1 MPGTPVLGVSIDF
14 ANGPAFGNPLILDDP
29 STPLGTGILAD
40 APADVVDVSDIA
52 LRVSIRRGRNRVLNS
67 FEAGTATVVLED
79 ESGDYNPQNASGP
92 YYGKLLP
99 LRKIRIFADYD
110 DGGGTDR
117 YYLFSGYITSFD
129 NTFRLGN
136 DEISTVTFQCVD
148 SFRLFQNVNITTV
161 AGSSAGQTTGA
172 RIENLLDLASF
183 PVSQRLIDVGD
194 TTVQADP
201 GSNRTLL
208 AALQTLEQTELGG
221 FFTDVEGNAVFLSR
235 DTVSLKADQTP
246 LLFDDTG
253 TDIGYQSIDFAY
265 DDTQIFNDITVT
277 RLGGTAQNVQST
289 SSIESFFIHSGSR
302 SDLLM
307 QTDAEALDQAGM
319 LLNARE
325 NALLRIDSIGLNLM
339 DSTASDRIVAGLD
352 SDLFTLINVTKTGQ
366 ASSTFNLELFVQG
379 ITHDITPNTW
389 TTRFLTAEPIIQAFI
404 LDSAIQG
411 VLDGTVGVLSY

>member
-1 MPGTPVLGVSIDF
+1 MPGTPLLGVSIDF

-67 FEAGTATVVLED
+67 FEAGQATVVLED
-79 ESGDYNPQNASGP
+79 ENGDYNPQNSSSP
-92 YYGKLLP
+92 YFGKLLP
-99 LRKIRIFADYD
+99 LRKIRIYADYD
-110 DGGGTDR
+110 DGSGLDR

-136 DEISTVTFQCVD
+136 DEVSTVTFQCVD
-148 SFRLFQNVNITTV
+148 AFRLLQNVQITTV

-183 PVSQRLIDVGD
+183 PVSQRVIDVGD
-194 TTVQADP
+194 TLVQADP
-201 GSNRTLL
+201 ATSRSLL
-208 AALQTLEQTELGG
+208 AACQNIEQSELGG
-221 FFTDVEGNAVFLSR
+221 FFIDDEGNAVFLSR
-235 DTVSLKADQTP
+235 STVSEKADETP
-246 LLFDDTG
+246 LLFNDNG
-253 TDIGYQSIDFAY
+253 TDISYQSIDFAY
-265 DDTQIFNDITVT
+265 DDTQIFNDISVT
-277 RLGGTAQNVQST
+277 RLNGVLQNVQST
-289 SSIESFFIHSGSR
+289 SSIETFFIHSGSR

-307 QTDAEALDQAGM
+307 QTDAEALDQASM

-339 DSTASDRIVAGLD
+339 DSTASNRIVAGLE

-366 ASSTFNLELFVQG
+366 ASSTFTLELFVQG
-379 ITHDITPNTW
+379 IQHDITPNTW

-411 VLDGTVGVLSY
+411 LLDGTVGVLSY

>member
-29 STPLGTGILAD
+29 STPLGVGILAD

-67 FEAGTATVVLED
+67 FEAGTASVVLED
-79 ESGDYNPQNASGP
+79 ENGDYNPQNASGP

-99 LRKIRIFADYD
+99 LRKIRIWADYD
-110 DGGGTDR
+110 DGSGVDR
-117 YYLFSGYITSFD
+117 YYLYSGYITSFD

-136 DEISTVTFQCVD
+136 DEVSTVTFQCVD
-148 SFRLFQNVNITTV
+148 AFRLLQNVNITTV

-172 RIENLLDLASF
+172 RIENLLDIASF

-194 TTVQADP
+194 TLVQADP
-201 GSNRTLL
+201 GTNRTLL
-208 AALQTLEQTELGG
+208 GACQTIEQSELGG
-221 FFTDVEGNAVFLSR
+221 FFIDDEGNAVFLSR
-235 DTVSLKADQTP
+235 TTVSEKADETP
-246 LLFDDTG
+246 LLFNDDG
-253 TDIGYQSIDFAY
+253 TNISYQSIDFAY

-277 RLGGTAQNVQST
+277 RLGGVAQNVQST
-289 SSIESFFIHSGSR
+289 SSIETFFIHSGSR

-307 QTDAEALDQAGM
+307 QTDAEALDQASM

-339 DSTASDRIVAGLD
+339 DSTASNRIVAGLE

-366 ASSTFNLELFVQG
+366 ASSTFTLELFVQG
-379 ITHDITPNTW
+379 IQHDITPNTW

-404 LDSAIQG
+404 LDSTIQG
-411 VLDGTVGVLSY
+411 LLDGTVGVLSY

>member
-1 MPGTPVLGVSIDF
+1 MPGTPTLGVSIDF

-29 STPLGTGILAD
+29 STPLGVGILAD

-79 ESGDYNPQNASGP
+79 ENGDYNPQNTSSP

-99 LRKIRIFADYD
+99 LRKIRIWADYD

-117 YYLFSGYITSFD
+117 YYLYSGYIVSFD

-136 DEISTVTFQCVD
+136 DEVSTVTFQCVD
-148 SFRLFQNVNITTV
+148 AFRLLQNVQISTV

-201 GSNRTLL
+201 GTSRSLL
-208 AALQTLEQTELGG
+208 AACQNIEQTELGG
-221 FFTDVEGNAVFLSR
+221 FFIDDEGNAVFLSR
-235 DTVSLKADQTP
+235 STVSEKADETP
-246 LLFDDTG
+246 LLFNDDG
-253 TDIGYQSIDFAY
+253 TNISYQSIDFAY

-289 SSIESFFIHSGSR
+289 SSIETYFIHSGSR

-307 QTDAEALDQAGM
+307 QTDAEALDQASM

-339 DSTASDRIVAGLD
+339 DSTASNRIVAGLE

-366 ASSTFNLELFVQG
+366 ASSTFTLELFVQG
-379 ITHDITPNTW
+379 IQHDITPNTW

-411 VLDGTVGVLSY
+411 LLDGTVGVLSY

>member
-1 MPGTPVLGVSIDF
+1 M
-14 ANGPAFGNPLILDDP
+14 
-29 STPLGTGILAD
+29 AD

-79 ESGDYNPQNASGP
+79 ENGDYNPQNTSSP

-99 LRKIRIFADYD
+99 LRKIRIWADYD

-117 YYLFSGYITSFD
+117 YYLYSGYIVSFD

-136 DEISTVTFQCVD
+136 DEVSTVTFQCVD
-148 SFRLFQNVNITTV
+148 AFRLLQNVQISTV

-201 GSNRTLL
+201 GTSRSLL
-208 AALQTLEQTELGG
+208 AACQNIEQTELGG
-221 FFTDVEGNAVFLSR
+221 FFIDDEGNAVFLSR
-235 DTVSLKADQTP
+235 STVSEKADETP
-246 LLFDDTG
+246 LLFNDDG
-253 TDIGYQSIDFAY
+253 TNISYQSIDFAY

-289 SSIESFFIHSGSR
+289 SSIETYFIHSGSR

-307 QTDAEALDQAGM
+307 QTDAEALDQASM

-339 DSTASDRIVAGLD
+339 DSTASNRIVAGLE

-366 ASSTFNLELFVQG
+366 ASSTFTLELFVQG
-379 ITHDITPNTW
+379 IQHDITPNTW

-411 VLDGTVGVLSY
+411 LLDGTVGVLSY

>member
-1 MPGTPVLGVSIDF
+1 MPGTPLLGVSIDF

-79 ESGDYNPQNASGP
+79 ENGDYNPQNTSSP

-99 LRKIRIFADYD
+99 LRKIRIYADYD
-110 DGGGTDR
+110 DGSGLDR

-136 DEISTVTFQCVD
+136 DEVSTVTFQCVD
-148 SFRLFQNVNITTV
+148 AFRLLQNVQITTV

-183 PVSQRLIDVGD
+183 PVSQRVIDVGD
-194 TTVQADP
+194 TLVQADP
-201 GSNRTLL
+201 ATSRSLL
-208 AALQTLEQTELGG
+208 AACQNIEQSELGG
-221 FFTDVEGNAVFLSR
+221 FFIDDEGNAVFLSR
-235 DTVSLKADQTP
+235 STVSEKADETP
-246 LLFDDTG
+246 LLFNDNG
-253 TDIGYQSIDFAY
+253 TDISYQSIDFAY
-265 DDTQIFNDITVT
+265 DDTQIFNDISVT
-277 RLGGTAQNVQST
+277 RLNGVLQNVQST
-289 SSIESFFIHSGSR
+289 SSIETFFIHSGSR

-307 QTDAEALDQAGM
+307 QTDAEALDQASM

-339 DSTASDRIVAGLD
+339 DSTASNRIVAGLE

-366 ASSTFNLELFVQG
+366 ASSTFTLELFVQG
-379 ITHDITPNTW
+379 IQHDITPNTW

-411 VLDGTVGVLSY
+411 LLDGTVGVLSY

>member
-1 MPGTPVLGVSIDF
+1 MPGTPTLGVSIDF

-29 STPLGTGILAD
+29 STPLGVGILAD

-52 LRVSIRRGRNRVLNS
+52 IRVSIRRGRNRVLNS

-79 ESGDYNPQNASGP
+79 ENGDYNPQNTASP

-99 LRKIRIFADYD
+99 LRKIRIWADYD
-110 DGGGTDR
+110 DGVGTDR
-117 YYLFSGYITSFD
+117 YYLYSGYIVSFD

-136 DEISTVTFQCVD
+136 DEVSTVTFQCVD
-148 SFRLFQNVNITTV
+148 AFRLLQNVQISTV

-201 GSNRTLL
+201 GTSRSLL
-208 AALQTLEQTELGG
+208 AACQNIEQTELGG
-221 FFTDVEGNAVFLSR
+221 FFIDDEGNAVFLSR
-235 DTVSLKADQTP
+235 STVSEKADETP
-246 LLFDDTG
+246 LLFNDDG
-253 TDIGYQSIDFAY
+253 TNISYQSIDFAY

-289 SSIESFFIHSGSR
+289 SSIETYFIHSGSR

-307 QTDAEALDQAGM
+307 QTDAEALDQASM

-339 DSTASDRIVAGLD
+339 DSTASNRIVAGLE

-366 ASSTFNLELFVQG
+366 ASSTFTLELFVQG
-379 ITHDITPNTW
+379 IQHDITPNTW

-411 VLDGTVGVLSY
+411 LLDGTVGVLSY

>member
-1 MPGTPVLGVSIDF
+1 MPGTPTLGVSIDF

-29 STPLGTGILAD
+29 STPLGVGILAD

-52 LRVSIRRGRNRVLNS
+52 IRVSIRRGRNRVLNS

-79 ESGDYNPQNASGP
+79 ENGDYNPQNTSSP

-99 LRKIRIFADYD
+99 LRKIRIWADYD

-117 YYLFSGYITSFD
+117 YYLYSGYIVSFD

-136 DEISTVTFQCVD
+136 DEVSTVTFQCVD
-148 SFRLFQNVNITTV
+148 AFRLLQNVQISTV

-201 GSNRTLL
+201 GTSRSLL
-208 AALQTLEQTELGG
+208 AACQNIEQTELGG
-221 FFTDVEGNAVFLSR
+221 FFIDDEGNAVFLSR
-235 DTVSLKADQTP
+235 STVSLKADETP
-246 LLFDDTG
+246 LLFNDDG
-253 TDIGYQSIDFAY
+253 TNISYQSIDFAY

-289 SSIESFFIHSGSR
+289 SSIETYFIHSGSR

-307 QTDAEALDQAGM
+307 QTDVEALDQASM

-339 DSTASDRIVAGLD
+339 DSTASNRIVAGLE

-366 ASSTFNLELFVQG
+366 ASSTFTLELFVQG
-379 ITHDITPNTW
+379 IQHDITPNTW

-411 VLDGTVGVLSY
+411 LLDGTVGVLSY

>member
-1 MPGTPVLGVSIDF
+1 MPGTPTLGVSIDF

-52 LRVSIRRGRNRVLNS
+52 IRVSIRRGRNRVLNS

-79 ESGDYNPQNASGP
+79 DNGDYNPQNTSSP

-99 LRKIRIFADYD
+99 LRKIRIYADYD

-136 DEISTVTFQCVD
+136 DEVSTVTFQCVD
-148 SFRLFQNVNITTV
+148 AFRLLQNVQITTV

-201 GSNRTLL
+201 GTSRSLL
-208 AALQTLEQTELGG
+208 AACQNIEQTELGG
-221 FFTDVEGNAVFLSR
+221 FFIDEEGNAVFLSR
-235 DTVSLKADQTP
+235 STVSLKADETP
-246 LLFDDTG
+246 LFFSDDG
-253 TDIGYQSIDFAY
+253 TNISYQSIDFAY

-277 RLGGTAQNVQST
+277 RLNGTAQNVQST
-289 SSIESFFIHSGSR
+289 SSIETYFIHSGLR

-307 QTDAEALDQAGM
+307 QTDAEALDQASM

-339 DSTASDRIVAGLD
+339 DSASSNRIVAGLI

-366 ASSTFNLELFVQG
+366 ASSTFTLELFVQG
-379 ITHDITPNTW
+379 IQHDITPNTW

-411 VLDGTVGVLSY
+411 LLDGTVGVLSY

>member
-52 LRVSIRRGRNRVLNS
+52 LRVSIRRGRNRILNS

-79 ESGDYNPQNASGP
+79 ENGDWNPQNATGP
-92 YYGKLLP
+92 YFGKLLP
-99 LRKIRIFADYD
+99 LRKIRIWADYD
-110 DGGGTDR
+110 DGSGLDR
-117 YYLFSGYITSFD
+117 YYLYSGYITSYD
-129 NTFRLGN
+129 NTFRLGI
-136 DEISTVTFQCVD
+136 DEVSSVTLQCVD
-148 SFRLFQNVNITTV
+148 AFRLFQNVNITTV

-172 RIENLLDLASF
+172 RIDDLLDLASY
-183 PVSQRLIDVGD
+183 PSSQRLVDVGD

-201 GSNRTLL
+201 GTNRTLL
-208 AALQTLEQTELGG
+208 GALQTLEQTELGA
-221 FFTDVEGNAVFLSR
+221 FFIDVEGNAVFLSR
-235 DTVSLKADQTP
+235 TTVSLEADQTP
-246 LLFDDTG
+246 LQFNDDG
-253 TDIGYQSIDFAY
+253 TEISYQSIDFAY

-277 RLGGTAQNVQST
+277 RLNGTAQNVQST
-289 SSIESFFIHSGSR
+289 SSIETYFIHSGSR
-302 SDLLM
+302 TGLMM
-307 QTDAEALDQAGM
+307 QTDAEALDQASM

-339 DSTASDRIVAGLD
+339 DSTASNRITAGLE
-352 SDLFTLINVTKTGQ
+352 SDLFTLINVNKTGQ
-366 ASSTFNLELFVQG
+366 ASSSFDLELFVQG
-379 ITHDITPNTW
+379 IQHDITPNTW

-404 LDSAIQG
+404 LDSQIQG

>member
-1 MPGTPVLGVSIDF
+1 MPGTPLLGVSIDF
-14 ANGPAFGNPLILDDP
+14 ANGPAFGNPLLLDDP

-79 ESGDYNPQNASGP
+79 ENGDYNPQNTSSP

-99 LRKIRIFADYD
+99 LRKIRIYADYD
-110 DGGGTDR
+110 DGSGLDR

-136 DEISTVTFQCVD
+136 DEVSTVTFQCVD
-148 SFRLFQNVNITTV
+148 AFRLLQNVQITTV

-183 PVSQRLIDVGD
+183 PVSQRVIDVGD
-194 TTVQADP
+194 TLVQADP
-201 GSNRTLL
+201 ATSRSLL
-208 AALQTLEQTELGG
+208 AACQNIEQSELGG
-221 FFTDVEGNAVFLSR
+221 FFIDDEGNAVFLSR
-235 DTVSLKADQTP
+235 STVSEKADETP
-246 LLFDDTG
+246 LLFNDNG
-253 TDIGYQSIDFAY
+253 TDISYQSIDFAY
-265 DDTQIFNDITVT
+265 DDTQIFNDISVT
-277 RLGGTAQNVQST
+277 RLNGVLQNVQST
-289 SSIESFFIHSGSR
+289 SSIETFFIHSGSR

-307 QTDAEALDQAGM
+307 QTDAEALDQASM

-339 DSTASDRIVAGLD
+339 DSTASNRIVAGLE

-366 ASSTFNLELFVQG
+366 ASSTFTLELFVQG
-379 ITHDITPNTW
+379 IQHDITPNTW

-411 VLDGTVGVLSY
+411 LLDGTVGVLSY

>member
-1 MPGTPVLGVSIDF
+1 MPGTPTLGVSIDF

-52 LRVSIRRGRNRVLNS
+52 LRVSIRRGRNRILNN

-79 ESGDYNPQNASGP
+79 TNGDYNPQSVTSP

-99 LRKIRIFADYD
+99 LRKIRIYADYD
-110 DGGGTDR
+110 DGGGTQR
-117 YYLFSGYITSFD
+117 YYIFSGYITSFD
-129 NTFRLGN
+129 NTFKLGL
-136 DEISTVTFQCVD
+136 DEVSTVTFQCVD
-148 SFRLFQNVNITTV
+148 AFRLLQTVNITTV

-172 RIENLLDLASF
+172 RLENLLDIASF
-183 PVSQRLIDVGD
+183 PTSQRVIDVGD

-201 GSNRTLL
+201 ATSRTLL
-208 AALQTLEQTELGG
+208 AACQTIEQTELGG
-221 FFTDVEGNAVFLSR
+221 FFIDSQGKAVFLSR
-235 DTVSLKADQTP
+235 STVSLKADETP
-246 LLFDDTG
+246 LMFNDNG
-253 TDIGYQSIDFAY
+253 TDISYQSIDFAY
-265 DDTQIFNDITVT
+265 DDTQIFNDITIT
-277 RLGGTAQNVQST
+277 RLNGSPQTVQST

-307 QTDAEALDQAGM
+307 QSDAEALDQASM

-339 DSTASDRIVAGLD
+339 DSDASNRIVAGLE

-366 ASSTFNLELFVQG
+366 AASTFTLELFVQG
-379 ITHDITPNTW
+379 INHDITPNTW
-389 TTRFLTAEPIIQAFI
+389 QTTFLTAEPIIQSFI

-411 VLDGTVGVLSY
+411 LLDGTVGVLSY

>member
-1 MPGTPVLGVSIDF
+1 MPGTPHLGVSIDF

-29 STPLGTGILAD
+29 STPLGVGILAD

-79 ESGDYNPQNASGP
+79 ENGDYNPQNTSSP

-99 LRKIRIFADYD
+99 LRKIRIWADYD

-117 YYLFSGYITSFD
+117 YYLYSGYIVSFD

-136 DEISTVTFQCVD
+136 DEVSTVTFQCVD
-148 SFRLFQNVNITTV
+148 AFRLFQNVQISTV

-201 GSNRTLL
+201 GTSRTLL
-208 AALQTLEQTELGG
+208 GACQNIEQTELGG
-221 FFTDVEGNAVFLSR
+221 FFIDDEGNAVFLSR
-235 DTVSLKADQTP
+235 STVSEKADETP
-246 LLFDDTG
+246 LLFNDDG
-253 TDIGYQSIDFAY
+253 TNISYQSIDFAY

-289 SSIESFFIHSGSR
+289 SSIETYFIHSGSR

-307 QTDAEALDQAGM
+307 QTDAEALDQASM

-339 DSTASDRIVAGLD
+339 DSTASNRIVAGLE

-366 ASSTFNLELFVQG
+366 ASSTFTLELFVQG
-379 ITHDITPNTW
+379 IQHDITPNTW

-411 VLDGTVGVLSY
+411 LLDGTVGVLSY

>member
-1 MPGTPVLGVSIDF
+1 M
-14 ANGPAFGNPLILDDP
+14 
-29 STPLGTGILAD
+29 AD

-79 ESGDYNPQNASGP
+79 ENGDYNPQNTSSP

-99 LRKIRIFADYD
+99 LRKIRIYADYD
-110 DGGGTDR
+110 DGSGTDR

-136 DEISTVTFQCVD
+136 DEVSTVTFQCVD
-148 SFRLFQNVNITTV
+148 AFRLLQNVQITTV

-183 PVSQRLIDVGD
+183 PVSQRVIDVGD
-194 TTVQADP
+194 TLVQADP
-201 GSNRTLL
+201 ATSRSLL
-208 AALQTLEQTELGG
+208 AACQNIEQSELGG
-221 FFTDVEGNAVFLSR
+221 FFIDDEGNAVFLSR
-235 DTVSLKADQTP
+235 STVSEKADETP
-246 LLFDDTG
+246 LLFNDNG
-253 TDIGYQSIDFAY
+253 TDISYQSIDFAY

-289 SSIESFFIHSGSR
+289 SSIETFFIHSGSR

-307 QTDAEALDQAGM
+307 QTDAEALDQASM

-339 DSTASDRIVAGLD
+339 DSTASNRIVAGLE

-366 ASSTFNLELFVQG
+366 ASSTFTLELFVQG
-379 ITHDITPNTW
+379 IQHDITPNTW

-411 VLDGTVGVLSY
+411 LLDGTVGVLSY

>member
-1 MPGTPVLGVSIDF
+1 MPGTPVLGVTIDF
-14 ANGPAFGNPLILDDP
+14 ANGPAFGNPLLLDDP

-67 FEAGTATVVLED
+67 FEAGSATVVLED
-79 ESGDYNPQNASGP
+79 ESGDYNPQNSSGP
-92 YYGKLLP
+92 YFGKLLP

-110 DGGGTDR
+110 DGGGLER

-129 NTFRLGN
+129 NTFRLGL
-136 DEISTVTFQCVD
+136 DEVSTVTFQCVD
-148 SFRLFQNVNITTV
+148 AFRLLQNVNITTV

-183 PVSQRLIDVGD
+183 PVSQRQIDVGN
-194 TTVQADP
+194 TLVQADP
-201 GSNRTLL
+201 ATDRTLL
-208 AALQTLEQTELGG
+208 AACQTIEQTELGG
-221 FFTDVEGNAVFLSR
+221 FFIDDKGNAVFLSR

-253 TDIGYQSIDFAY
+253 TEISYQSIDFAY

-277 RLGGTAQNVQST
+277 RLNGTAQNVQST
-289 SSIESFFIHSGSR
+289 SSIETFFIHSGSR
-302 SDLLM
+302 TGLLM
-307 QTDAEALDQAGM
+307 QTDTEALDQASM

-325 NALLRIDSIGLNLM
+325 DALLRIDSIGLNLM
-339 DSTASDRIVAGLD
+339 DSASSDRIVAGLE

-366 ASSTFNLELFVQG
+366 ATTSFNLELFVQG

-404 LDSAIQG
+404 LDSTIQG
-411 VLDGTVGVLSY
+411 LLDGTVGVLSY

>member
-14 ANGPAFGNPLILDDP
+14 ANGPAFGNPLLLDDP

-67 FEAGTATVVLED
+67 FEAGSATVVLED
-79 ESGDYNPQNASGP
+79 ESGDYNPQNSSGP
-92 YYGKLLP
+92 YFGKLLP

-110 DGGGTDR
+110 DGGGLER

-129 NTFRLGN
+129 NTFRLGL
-136 DEISTVTFQCVD
+136 DEVSTVTFQCVD
-148 SFRLFQNVNITTV
+148 AFRLLQNVQITTV

-194 TTVQADP
+194 TLVQADP
-201 GSNRTLL
+201 ATNRTLL
-208 AALQTLEQTELGG
+208 AACQTIEQSELGG
-221 FFTDVEGNAVFLSR
+221 FFIDDEGNAVFLSR
-235 DTVSLKADQTP
+235 TTVSEKADETP
-246 LLFDDTG
+246 LLFNDNG
-253 TDIGYQSIDFAY
+253 TDISYQSIDFAY

-277 RLGGTAQNVQST
+277 RLGGVAQNVQST
-289 SSIESFFIHSGSR
+289 SSIETFFIHSGSR

-307 QTDAEALDQAGM
+307 QTDAEALDQASM

-339 DSTASDRIVAGLD
+339 DSTASNRIVAGLE

-366 ASSTFNLELFVQG
+366 ASSTFTLELFVQG
-379 ITHDITPNTW
+379 IQHDITPNTW

-404 LDSAIQG
+404 LDSTIQG
-411 VLDGTVGVLSY
+411 LLDGTVGVLSY

>member
-1 MPGTPVLGVSIDF
+1 MPGTPHLGVSIDF

-79 ESGDYNPQNASGP
+79 ENGDYNPQNTSSP

-99 LRKIRIFADYD
+99 LRKIRIWADYD

-117 YYLFSGYITSFD
+117 YYLYSGYIVSFD
-129 NTFRLGN
+129 NPFRLGN
-136 DEISTVTFQCVD
+136 DEVSTVTFQCVD
-148 SFRLFQNVNITTV
+148 AFRLLQNVQISTV

-194 TTVQADP
+194 TLVQADP
-201 GSNRTLL
+201 ATSRTLL
-208 AALQTLEQTELGG
+208 AACQNIEQTELGG
-221 FFTDVEGNAVFLSR
+221 FFIDDEGNAVFLSR
-235 DTVSLKADQTP
+235 STVSEKADETP
-246 LLFDDTG
+246 LLFNDDG
-253 TDIGYQSIDFAY
+253 TNISYQSIDFAY

-289 SSIESFFIHSGSR
+289 SSIETYFIHSGSR

-307 QTDAEALDQAGM
+307 QTDAEALDQASM

-339 DSTASDRIVAGLD
+339 DSTASNRIVAGLE

-366 ASSTFNLELFVQG
+366 ASSTFTLELFVQG
-379 ITHDITPNTW
+379 IQHDITPNTW

-411 VLDGTVGVLSY
+411 LLDGTVGVLSY

>member
-29 STPLGTGILAD
+29 STPLGVGILAD

-67 FEAGTATVVLED
+67 FEAGTASVVLED
-79 ESGDYNPQNASGP
+79 ENGDYNPQNVSGP

-99 LRKIRIFADYD
+99 LRKIRIWADYD
-110 DGGGTDR
+110 DGSGVDR
-117 YYLFSGYITSFD
+117 YYLYSGYITSFD

-136 DEISTVTFQCVD
+136 DEVSTVTFQCVD
-148 SFRLFQNVNITTV
+148 AFRLLQNVNITTV

-194 TTVQADP
+194 TLVQADP
-201 GSNRTLL
+201 GTNRTLL
-208 AALQTLEQTELGG
+208 GACQTIEQSELGG
-221 FFTDVEGNAVFLSR
+221 FFIDDEGNAVFLSR
-235 DTVSLKADQTP
+235 TTVSQKADETP
-246 LLFDDTG
+246 LLFNDDG
-253 TDIGYQSIDFAY
+253 TNISYQTIDFAY

-277 RLGGTAQNVQST
+277 RLGGVAQNVQST
-289 SSIESFFIHSGSR
+289 SSIETFFIHSGSR

-307 QTDAEALDQAGM
+307 QTDAEALDQASM

-339 DSTASDRIVAGLD
+339 DSTASNRIVAGLE

-366 ASSTFNLELFVQG
+366 ASSTFTLELFVQG
-379 ITHDITPNTW
+379 IQHDITPNTW

-404 LDSAIQG
+404 LDSTIQG
-411 VLDGTVGVLSY
+411 LLDGTVGVLSY

>member
-1 MPGTPVLGVSIDF
+1 MPGTPTLGVSIDF
-14 ANGPAFGNPLILDDP
+14 ANGPAFGNPLLLDDP

-67 FEAGTATVVLED
+67 FEAGQATVVLED
-79 ESGDYNPQNASGP
+79 ENGDYNPQNSSSP
-92 YYGKLLP
+92 YFGKLLP
-99 LRKIRIFADYD
+99 LRKIRIYADYD
-110 DGGGTDR
+110 DGSGLDR

-136 DEISTVTFQCVD
+136 DEVSTVTFQCVD
-148 SFRLFQNVNITTV
+148 AFRLLQNVQITTV

-183 PVSQRLIDVGD
+183 PVSQRVIDVGD
-194 TTVQADP
+194 TLVQADP
-201 GSNRTLL
+201 ATSRSLL
-208 AALQTLEQTELGG
+208 AACQNIEQSELGG
-221 FFTDVEGNAVFLSR
+221 FFIDDEGNAVFLSR
-235 DTVSLKADQTP
+235 STVSEKADETP
-246 LLFDDTG
+246 LLFNDNG
-253 TDIGYQSIDFAY
+253 TDISYQSIDFAY
-265 DDTQIFNDITVT
+265 DDTQIFNDISVT
-277 RLGGTAQNVQST
+277 RLNGVLQNVQST
-289 SSIESFFIHSGSR
+289 SSIETFFIHSGSR

-307 QTDAEALDQAGM
+307 QTDAEALDQASM

-339 DSTASDRIVAGLD
+339 DSTASNRIVAGLE

-366 ASSTFNLELFVQG
+366 ASSNFTLELFVQG
-379 ITHDITPNTW
+379 IQHDITPNTW

-411 VLDGTVGVLSY
+411 LLDGTVGVLSY

>member
-1 MPGTPVLGVSIDF
+1 MPGTPTLGVSIDF

-29 STPLGTGILAD
+29 STPLGVGILAD

-79 ESGDYNPQNASGP
+79 ENGDYNPQNTSSP

-99 LRKIRIFADYD
+99 LRKIRIWADYD

-117 YYLFSGYITSFD
+117 YYLYSGYIVSFD

-136 DEISTVTFQCVD
+136 DEVSTVTFQCVD
-148 SFRLFQNVNITTV
+148 AFRLLQNVQISTV

-183 PVSQRLIDVGD
+183 PASQRLIDVGD

-201 GSNRTLL
+201 SSSRSLL
-208 AALQTLEQTELGG
+208 AACQNIEQTELGG
-221 FFTDVEGNAVFLSR
+221 FFIDDEGNAVFLSR
-235 DTVSLKADQTP
+235 STVSEKADETP
-246 LLFDDTG
+246 LLFNDDG
-253 TDIGYQSIDFAY
+253 TNISYQSIDFAY

-289 SSIESFFIHSGSR
+289 SSIETYFIHSGSR

-307 QTDAEALDQAGM
+307 QTDAEALDQASM

-339 DSTASDRIVAGLD
+339 DSTASNRIVAGLE

-366 ASSTFNLELFVQG
+366 ASSTFTLELFVQG
-379 ITHDITPNTW
+379 IQHDITPNTW

-411 VLDGTVGVLSY
+411 LLDGTVGVLSY

>member
-1 MPGTPVLGVSIDF
+1 MPGTPILGVSIDF
-14 ANGPAFGNPLILDDP
+14 ANGPAFGNPLLLDDP

-67 FEAGTATVVLED
+67 FEAGQATVVLED
-79 ESGDYNPQNASGP
+79 ENGDYNPQNSSSP
-92 YYGKLLP
+92 YFGKLLP
-99 LRKIRIFADYD
+99 LRKIRIYADYD
-110 DGGGTDR
+110 DGGGLER

-136 DEISTVTFQCVD
+136 DEVSTVTFQCVD
-148 SFRLFQNVNITTV
+148 AFRLLQNVQITTV

-183 PVSQRLIDVGD
+183 PVSQRVIDVGD
-194 TTVQADP
+194 TLVQADP
-201 GSNRTLL
+201 ATSRSLL
-208 AALQTLEQTELGG
+208 AACQNIEQSELGG
-221 FFTDVEGNAVFLSR
+221 FFIDDEGNAVFLSR
-235 DTVSLKADQTP
+235 STVSEKADETP
-246 LLFDDTG
+246 LLFNDNG
-253 TDIGYQSIDFAY
+253 TDISYQSIDFAY

-289 SSIESFFIHSGSR
+289 SSIETFFIHSGSR

-307 QTDAEALDQAGM
+307 QTDAEALDQASM

-339 DSTASDRIVAGLD
+339 DSTASNRIVAGLE

-366 ASSTFNLELFVQG
+366 ASSTFTLELFVQG
-379 ITHDITPNTW
+379 IQHDITPNTW

-411 VLDGTVGVLSY
+411 LLDGTVGVLSY

>member
-29 STPLGTGILAD
+29 STPLGVGILAD

-79 ESGDYNPQNASGP
+79 ANGDWNPQNVTGP

-99 LRKIRIFADYD
+99 LRKIRIWADYD
-110 DGGGTDR
+110 DGSGLDR
-117 YYLFSGYITSFD
+117 YYLYSGYIISYD
-129 NTFRLGN
+129 NTFKLGI
-136 DEISTVTFQCVD
+136 DEVSSVTLQCVD
-148 SFRLFQNVNITTV
+148 AFRLLQNVNITTV

-172 RIENLLDLASF
+172 RIENLLDIASY

-194 TTVQADP
+194 TLVQADP
-201 GSNRTLL
+201 GTNRTLL
-208 AALQTLEQTELGG
+208 GASQTIEQSELGG
-221 FFTDVEGNAVFLSR
+221 FFIDDEGNAVFLSR
-235 DTVSLKADQTP
+235 TTVSEKADETP
-246 LLFDDTG
+246 LLFNDDG
-253 TDIGYQSIDFAY
+253 TNISYQTIDFAY

-277 RLGGTAQNVQST
+277 RLGGVAQNVQST
-289 SSIESFFIHSGSR
+289 SSIETFFIHSGSR

-307 QTDAEALDQAGM
+307 QTDAEALDQASM

-339 DSTASDRIVAGLD
+339 DSTASNRIVAGLE

-366 ASSTFNLELFVQG
+366 ASSTFTLELFVQG
-379 ITHDITPNTW
+379 IQHDITPNTW

-404 LDSAIQG
+404 LDSTIQG
-411 VLDGTVGVLSY
+411 LLDGTVGVLSY

>member
-1 MPGTPVLGVSIDF
+1 MPGTPHLGVSIDF

-79 ESGDYNPQNASGP
+79 ENGDYNPQNTSSP

-99 LRKIRIFADYD
+99 LRKIRIWADYD

-117 YYLFSGYITSFD
+117 YYLYSGYIVSFD

-136 DEISTVTFQCVD
+136 DEVSTVTFQCVD
-148 SFRLFQNVNITTV
+148 AFRLLQNVQISTV

-201 GSNRTLL
+201 GTSRSLL
-208 AALQTLEQTELGG
+208 AACQNIEQTELGG
-221 FFTDVEGNAVFLSR
+221 FFIDDEGNAVFLSR
-235 DTVSLKADQTP
+235 STVSEKADETP
-246 LLFDDTG
+246 LLFNDDG
-253 TDIGYQSIDFAY
+253 TNISYQSIDFAY

-289 SSIESFFIHSGSR
+289 SSIETYFIHSGSR

-307 QTDAEALDQAGM
+307 QTDAEALDQASM

-339 DSTASDRIVAGLD
+339 DSTASNRIVAGLE

-366 ASSTFNLELFVQG
+366 ASSTFTLELFVQG
-379 ITHDITPNTW
+379 IQHDITPNTW

-411 VLDGTVGVLSY
+411 LLDGTVGVLSY